1 MRTALEIPMSPL
13 ASELFR
19 TVTSANPKVVWD
31 ALTATGSPLGYLYGM
46 TAESDWQPGATL
58 TMTLDDQWRLTDEV
72 LVAERPRRLSYTLGD
87 RPGEP
92 AVYVSWE
99 LRAIGDATIIRLY
112 VDEPLPQAD
121 VTDDLEA
128 AWLPVLSGLV
138 TCLDRCAPPRPAAN
152 PETNKGR

>member
-1 MRTALEIPMSPL
+1 MPAVMAERPTPI
-13 ASELFR
+13 
-19 TVTSANPKVVWD
+19 VTPGDPGWD
-31 ALTATGSPLGYLYGM
+31 ALTATGSPLDYLYGM

-58 TMTLDDQWRLTDEV
+58 TMALDDQWRLTGEV

-87 RPGEP
+87 RSGEP
-92 AVYVSWE
+92 SAYVSWE
-99 LRAIGDATIIRLY
+99 LRTVDDATIIRLY

-138 TCLDRCAPPRPAAN
+138 TRLDRCAPPRPATSE
-152 PETNKGR
+152 ETL

>member
-1 MRTALEIPMSPL
+1 MSPL

-19 TVTSANPKVVWD
+19 VVTRAKPEVIWD

-58 TMTLDDQWRLTDEV
+58 TMTLDGQWRLTGEV
-72 LVAERPRRLSYTLGD
+72 LVAEPARRLSYTLGD

-92 AVYVSWE
+92 SVYVSWE
-99 LRAIGDATIIRLY
+99 LRAIDDATIIRLY

-128 AWLPVLSGLV
+128 AWLPVLSALV
-138 TCLDRCAPPRPAAN
+138 ARLDRCAPTRPATSE
-152 PETNKGR
+152 ETL

>member
-1 MRTALEIPMSPL
+1 MSPL

-19 TVTSANPKVVWD
+19 IVTRAKPEVIWD

-58 TMTLDDQWRLTDEV
+58 MMTLDDRWRLTGEV
-72 LVAERPRRLSYTLGD
+72 LVAEPPRRLSYTLGD
-87 RPGEP
+87 RLGEP
-92 AVYVSWE
+92 SVYVSWE
-99 LRAIGDATIIRLY
+99 LRAIDDATIIRLY

-138 TCLDRCAPPRPAAN
+138 TRLDRCVSPRPATSE
-152 PETNKGR
+152 ETL

>member
-1 MRTALEIPMSPL
+1 MRTALEVPMSPL

-19 TVTSANPKVVWD
+19 IATRAKPEIIWD

-46 TAESDWQPGATL
+46 TAESDWRPGATL
-58 TMTLDDQWRLTDEV
+58 TMTLLDQWRLTGEV
-72 LVAERPRRLSYTLGD
+72 LVAEPPRRLSYTLGD

-99 LRAIGDATIIRLY
+99 LRAVHDATIIRLY

-121 VTDDLEA
+121 ATDDLEA

-138 TCLDRCAPPRPAAN
+138 THLDRCASPRPATSE
-152 PETNKGR
+152 ETL